1 MDLKTSEKGTT
12 HQRLIKNQC
21 PKCRKSLEI
30 VKKTETELVRYCT
43 VCLLSITDNP
53 KTAECPENV
62 CD

>member
-1 MDLKTSEKGTT
+1 MDPKAPEKGTT

-21 PKCRKSLEI
+21 PKCGKSLKI
-30 VKKTETELVRYCT
+30 VEKTETLLMRYCE
-43 VCLLSITDNP
+43 VCLLSITDNA